1 MTELKGFGSCKG
13 AATVVNAI
21 AIGKGAAFGID
32 LETKAYVTLRKDER
46 IDVTIDGH
54 PSEET
59 LLAERCVMNV
69 LDEYSDQ
76 KYKGADV
83 KTFSEIPISKGLK
96 SSSSAANA
104 IVSATLDALSCT
116 VKNEDILSIGVQS
129 AKEAKVTITGAFDD
143 AAASLL
149 GGLVMTDNT
158 TCEIIKR
165 IPMPQDLKVL
175 IHVPDFNIRKRDV
188 PVARVKETHEES
200 ETAFKLA
207 LEGNFEKAMM
217 INGKAQEKAMGLS
230 GEISNK
236 AMKCGALSAG
246 LSGTGPATVM
256 LVKKTDTERFKNCF
270 GENLVITDIYNG
282 MVNGMVNVT

>member
-21 AIGKGAAFGID
+21 ATGKGAAFGIH
-32 LETKAYVTLRKDER
+32 LETKAYVTLRKEEGV
-46 IDVTIDGH
+46 DVMIDGH

-69 LDEYSDQ
+69 LAEYSDRE
-76 KYKGADV
+76 YRGADV

-104 IVSATLDALSCT
+104 IVAATLNAFSNNVDY
-116 VKNEDILSIGVQS
+116 KKILLIGVKS

-149 GGLVMTDNT
+149 GGLVITDNT
-158 TCEIIKR
+158 KNEIIKR
-165 IPMPQDLKVL
+165 VPMPQDLKVL
-175 IHVPDFNIRKRDV
+175 IHVPNYSIRKRDV
-188 PVARVKETHEES
+188 PVDRVKECYKES
-200 ETAFKLA
+200 EIALQMA
-207 LEGNFEKAMM
+207 LEGDFAKAMKM
-217 INGKAQEKAMGLS
+217 NGKTQEKAMNLS
-230 GEISNK
+230 GEISDM

-256 LVKKTDTERFKNCF
+256 LVKENDVDRFKSCF
-270 GENLVITDIYNG
+270 SDELMNDLMVVDIYNG
-282 MVNGMVNVT
+282 KIMSK